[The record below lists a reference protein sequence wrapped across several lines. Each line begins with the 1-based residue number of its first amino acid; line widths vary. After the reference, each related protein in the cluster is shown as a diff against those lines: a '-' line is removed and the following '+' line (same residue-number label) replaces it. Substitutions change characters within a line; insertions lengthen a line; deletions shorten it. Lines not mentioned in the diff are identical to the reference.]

1 MKPSFKNSLFIS
13 FAFHLALLGPVLNLG
28 QAVKEPAAEELKPLV
43 VDYVTIK
50 ERVKAPEEP
59 KLELNKKIEMKAP
72 VDANQDRTKNASQIA
87 RAREAAKKEAQVK
100 SSKDYINYYQLI
112 REKIR
117 ARLKVK
123 YTDYYKEGDVS
134 LVFMLKAN
142 GSLIGVEVETANSVP
157 DGMLHRIATESVKE
171 AAPFAPF
178 PKALSF
184 PSMSFNLVISFKK
197 QQ

>member
-1 MKPSFKNSLFIS
+1 MKPSFTNCLVIS
-13 FAFHLALLGPVLNLG
+13 FAFHLALLGPVVHPEK
-28 QAVKEPAAEELKPLV
+28 AVNQPREDKPLV

-72 VDANQDRTKNASQIA
+72 VEANQDQAKKAGRIA
-87 RAREAAKKEAQVK
+87 RAREAARKEAQVK
-100 SSKDYINYYQLI
+100 STKDYINYYQLI

-117 ARLKVK
+117 AKLKAK
-123 YTDYYKEGDVS
+123 YNTYYKEGDVS
-134 LVFMLKAN
+134 LIFKLQAD
-142 GSLIGVEVETANSVP
+142 GSLSNIEVEGANSTS
-157 DGMLHRIATESVKE
+157 DRALCDIAAASVKE

-178 PKALSF
+178 PKALSL
-184 PSMSFNLVISFKK
+184 PAMSFNLVVSFKK

>member
-13 FAFHLALLGPVLNLG
+13 FAFHLALLGPIVSHEM
-28 QAVKEPAAEELKPLV
+28 VPKEAREEMPLV

-50 ERVKAPEEP
+50 EPVKVPEEP
-59 KLELNKKIEMKAP
+59 KLELNKKIELKAP
-72 VDANQDRTKNASQIA
+72 VDANQDQAKKASQLV
-87 RAREAAKKEAQVK
+87 RAREAAKREAQVK
-100 SSKDYINYYQLI
+100 STKDYINYYQLI

-117 ARLKVK
+117 ARLKTK
-123 YTDYYKEGDVS
+123 YNDYYKEGDVS
-134 LVFMLKAN
+134 LVFILRAS

-157 DGMLHRIATESVKE
+157 DSTLHRIAIESVKE

-178 PKALSF
+178 PKALSL